1 MFEDKQLDTLV
12 WDFGE
17 REEGEVP
24 SYAADFET
32 TTLADDCRVWAWAV
46 CEVGNISSIQ
56 YGNDIETFIEWCEV
70 HSGSRVYFHNL

>member
-12 WDFGE
+12 WDYGE

-46 CEVGNISSIQ
+46 SAEEKVRTINEV
-56 YGNDIETFIEWCEV
+56 
-70 HSGSRVYFHNL
+70 SGTKNVFG